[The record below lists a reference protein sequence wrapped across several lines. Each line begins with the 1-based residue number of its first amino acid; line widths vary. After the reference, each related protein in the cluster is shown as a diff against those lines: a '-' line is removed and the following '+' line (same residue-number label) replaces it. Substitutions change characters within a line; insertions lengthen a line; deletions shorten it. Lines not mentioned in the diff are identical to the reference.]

1 MPRKIFFRGAWIS
14 RLGYAGL
21 EISCGD
27 FKLCIDPGEAV
38 VGCNAILCTHSHPRH
53 CPPTALQLE
62 IPTYS
67 PFTGVIVRP
76 GMAFKVG
83 EIEVA
88 TINAYNNP
96 EIYGEA
102 SPHPPGFGVGYI
114 LRLPGGATVL
124 HTGDTSL
131 IEDHF
136 EIKRVDVAA
145 LPVGGG
151 SVLSPEEALELVKTV
166 KPAISIPIHYDRV
179 EQAYKFRDLAQP
191 YTQVVLLWV

>member
-1 MPRKIFFRGAWIS
+1 M
-14 RLGYAGL
+14 
-21 EISCGD
+21 
-27 FKLCIDPGEAV
+27 
-38 VGCNAILCTHSHPRH
+38 
-53 CPPTALQLE
+53 
-62 IPTYS
+62 
-67 PFTGVIVRP
+67 
-76 GMAFKVG
+76 
-83 EIEVA
+83 
-88 TINAYNNP
+88 
-96 EIYGEA
+96 
-102 SPHPPGFGVGYI
+102 
-114 LRLPGGATVL
+114 L